1 MSVLATLIA
10 VLSLRHHVHPMNL
23 ISTVNL
29 LALGSLF
36 AGIASAACGTVG
48 GKIVGIFGIFV
59 GIIVLIFPDIVG
71 VLVIFT
77 GVAVNISKSRLLPR
91 KRRSTDYTVLDNLR
105 IGADNFRDHGEM
117 DIAHAFWG

>member
-1 MSVLATLIA
+1 
-10 VLSLRHHVHPMNL
+10 MN
-23 ISTVNL
+23 SYFTVNL
-29 LALGSLF
+29 LALGLLF

-59 GIIVLIFPDIVG
+59 GIIVLIFPRHCG
-71 VLVIFT
+71 RPCHFHRRR
-77 GVAVNISKSRLLPR
+77 VNISKSRLLPR